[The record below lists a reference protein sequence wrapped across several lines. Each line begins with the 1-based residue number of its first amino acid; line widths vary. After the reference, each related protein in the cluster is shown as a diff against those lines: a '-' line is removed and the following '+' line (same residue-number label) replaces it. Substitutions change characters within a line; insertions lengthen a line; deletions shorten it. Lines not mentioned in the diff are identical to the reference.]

1 MNRLILL
8 ALLAFA
14 GYSPAKAQFATP
26 ATRFLQAGAT
36 VGPGLGVQ
44 AGLALPAVTIFTQE
58 AALYLD
64 YRFGQAEEQRLLAA
78 LGIGGSIRVMR
89 ILYIILDY
97 APGPVELDAGFR
109 FGPSFAFSFTE
120 QTAATRTRQFRLFVD
135 PFARGTIELTS
146 GRLLFL
152 ELGTQP
158 GSLRSGILI
167 SI

>member
-1 MNRLILL
+1 MVRLTLL
-8 ALLAFA
+8 VLLTISS
-14 GYSPAKAQFATP
+14 YSPVAAQFATP
-26 ATRFLQAGAT
+26 ATRFLQTGAT
-36 VGPGLGVQ
+36 IGPGLGAQ

-58 AALYLD
+58 AAVYLD
-64 YRFGQAEEQRLLAA
+64 YRFGDAEEQRLLAA

-89 ILYIILDY
+89 ILYIVLDY

-135 PFARGTIELTS
+135 PFVRGTIELTS
-146 GRLLFL
+146 GRLLFV

-158 GSLRSGILI
+158 GSIRSGLLFAI
-167 SI
+167 